1 MSLTRFQDARSGK
14 DGPVSG
20 AIIVIPISFDD
31 VAVNETVEWSWQPP
45 AGMKVTLVAANVHVN
60 ARANDPALT
69 IGKTKGG
76 TEVAASLNLTS
87 TAAGQNV
94 TLKAAG
100 LEVSSSDI
108 LNVRVVAD
116 ADDTAESVAVT
127 LVAYVSAP
135 PTSLLY
141 R

>member
-20 AIIVIPISFDD
+20 AIIVIPITFDD
-31 VAVNETVEWSWQPP
+31 VANSETVEWSWQPP
-45 AGMKVTLVAANVHVN
+45 AGMKVTIVAVNVQANAVTS
-60 ARANDPALT
+60 DPAVT
-69 IGKTKGG
+69 VGKTKAG
-76 TEVAASLNLTS
+76 TQIAAATNVTTNL
-87 TAAGQNV
+87 GNL

-100 LEVSSSDI
+100 LEVSSSDV
-108 LNVRVVAD
+108 LNVQVVAD
-116 ADDTAESVAVT
+116 SGDAAEAVSVT